1 MLISKKYIP
10 NNINELLIDD
20 SIIDLLNILK
30 SELNMSMLLYG
41 GEECG
46 KTTIINT
53 FVNDC
58 VNSGLIKQENI
69 FNIENYNE
77 LTFIQYIQ
85 DLKIFCNSSNT
96 INNKKIVLIDNFEN
110 LTENN
115 QQNIKNLIE
124 KEKDNIIYIFATNN
138 LNIVI
143 ESIQNNLIQINC
155 KGLDINKVKKHVE
168 KIIHTENIK
177 LNEKDI
183 KKIIINSNNSLNC
196 IFHYCEKIKLSGI
209 KGDLENDFFNLIDNE
224 IFDKYFD
231 KCKKYEIYDGYK
243 MLDILLQKGYMII
256 DIYDEL
262 YEYCKRRNKKYILIE
277 LLCKY
282 IDKFYDGHDKSI
294 ELYFMTNDIINII
307 KNNDYN

>member
-58 VNSGLIKQENI
+58 VNSGLIKEENI

-96 INNKKIVLIDNFEN
+96 INNKKMVLIDNFEN

-115 QQNIKNLIE
+115 QNIKNLM
-124 KEKDNIIYIFATNN
+124 KKKRII
-138 LNIVI
+138 
-143 ESIQNNLIQINC
+143 
-155 KGLDINKVKKHVE
+155 
-168 KIIHTENIK
+168 
-177 LNEKDI
+177 
-183 KKIIINSNNSLNC
+183 
-196 IFHYCEKIKLSGI
+196 
-209 KGDLENDFFNLIDNE
+209 
-224 IFDKYFD
+224 
-231 KCKKYEIYDGYK
+231 
-243 MLDILLQKGYMII
+243 
-256 DIYDEL
+256 
-262 YEYCKRRNKKYILIE
+262 
-277 LLCKY
+277 
-282 IDKFYDGHDKSI
+282 
-294 ELYFMTNDIINII
+294 
-307 KNNDYN
+307 